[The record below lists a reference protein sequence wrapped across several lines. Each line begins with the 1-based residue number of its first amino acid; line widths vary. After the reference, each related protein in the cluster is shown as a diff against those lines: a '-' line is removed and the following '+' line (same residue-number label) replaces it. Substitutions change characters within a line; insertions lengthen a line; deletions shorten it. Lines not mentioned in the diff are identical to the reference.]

1 MFRRFGESKPD
12 FLKNVLSLYL
22 NRNIMGIVT
31 TTIKLSNPRFQDIL
45 PVAIECLADTGA
57 LHLCITESQ
66 AIQLKLEEFEK
77 RPVTIADGSTHQVS
91 CVGPVKVDWQ
101 GRVSFTGA
109 MVLGNQCLLGA
120 IPMEDMDIMVH
131 PSRQCVIANP
141 LHPNIP
147 ASVAY

>member
-1 MFRRFGESKPD
+1 
-12 FLKNVLSLYL
+12 
-22 NRNIMGIVT
+22 MGIIKT
-31 TTIKLSNPRFQDIL
+31 IIKLSNPRIPEIK
-45 PVAIECLADTGA
+45 PVEIECLVDTGA

-77 RPVTIADGSTHQVS
+77 RPVTIADGSVHQVPY
-91 CVGPVKVDWQ
+91 VGPVLVDWQ

-109 MVLGNQCLLGA
+109 MVMGNQCLLGA

-131 PSRQCVIANP
+131 PSGRSVIANP

>member
-1 MFRRFGESKPD
+1 
-12 FLKNVLSLYL
+12 LYF
-22 NRNIMGIVT
+22 NQSIMGIVK

-45 PVAIECLADTGA
+45 PIETECLVDTGA

-77 RPVTIADGSTHQVS
+77 RPVTIADGSTHQVPY
-91 CVGPVKVDWQ
+91 VGPVKVDWQ
-101 GRVSFTGA
+101 GRVSFAGA

-120 IPMEDMDIMVH
+120 FPMEDMDIMVH

-141 LHPNIP
+141 LHPNVP
-147 ASVAY
+147 ASVA